1 MNLDSYLLCRRP
13 VLDLKEELVGYALSL
28 QAAKDELVE
37 TQEQEQVR
45 AASLICAVYAEFG
58 LGHAL
63 GQNSA
68 FIQTDLAFIHDD
80 AIEALPPESI
90 ILELVLDDIPDT
102 ATLERCRA
110 LRERRYRL
118 ALDNYTGLDERSIPL
133 LSLLSVVKI
142 NTRQMD
148 DAQLAEL
155 AGSLSR
161 LPLKLLAEGVDS
173 RQKMQYCSK
182 IGFQLF
188 QGDYFTH
195 NEQVR
200 GRRLSPSQTM
210 LIQLINLASND
221 AETNR
226 IEEGFKHEPALA
238 IHLLRIVN
246 SVGFGFPQRIT
257 SLRHAI
263 TILGRRQLQR
273 WLQLLL
279 LASTGRTA
287 NMQRSPLLQVAAL
300 RGRMM
305 EILAGKLQ
313 AQHRQLADQA
323 FITGIMSMLPLALGM
338 PLEDIFTQIALDAE
352 IVQALKTQEGL
363 LGKILALIVCFDEE
377 DSAGCN
383 TLFGEEMLAG
393 LDYAVLNNSLA
404 EALRW
409 INSWNS

>member
-1 MNLDSYLLCRRP
+1 MNLDSFLLCRRP

-28 QAAKDELVE
+28 QPTSEEVDE
-37 TQEQEQVR
+37 TQAEVR

-58 LGHAL
+58 LSQAL
-63 GQNSA
+63 GENSA

-80 AIEALPPESI
+80 AIEALPPDSV
-90 ILELVLDDIPDT
+90 ILELVLDSVPDA
-102 ATLERCRA
+102 ATLERCRT

-118 ALDNYTGLDERSIPL
+118 ALNNYTGLDERSTPL

-142 NTRQMD
+142 DTRRMD
-148 DAQLAEL
+148 DAHLAKL
-155 AGSLSR
+155 AGSLAR

-182 IGFQLF
+182 VGFKLF

-210 LIQLINLASND
+210 LIQLINLAGSD
-221 AETNR
+221 AETTR

-238 IHLLRIVN
+238 LHLLRIVN
-246 SVGFGFPQRIT
+246 TVGFGFPQRIT

-263 TILGRRQLQR
+263 AILGRRQLQR

-279 LASTGRTA
+279 LASTGKVA
-287 NMQRSPLLQVAAL
+287 NLQRSPLLQVAAL

-305 EILAGKLQ
+305 EILVGQLQ
-313 AQHRQLADQA
+313 QRHRQLADQA

-338 PLEDIFTQIALDAE
+338 PMEEIFAQITLDAA
-352 IVQALKTQEGL
+352 IMQALKTREGI
-363 LGKILALIVCFDEE
+363 LGKVLALIVCFDEE

-383 TLFGEEMLAG
+383 ALLGEEILAG
-393 LDYAVLNNSLA
+393 INHAALNSSLA
-404 EALRW
+404 DALRW
-409 INSWNS
+409 INSWNA

>member
-1 MNLDSYLLCRRP
+1 MNLDSFLLCRRP

-28 QAAKDELVE
+28 QSVSDEVDE
-37 TQEQEQVR
+37 TQAQVR
-45 AASLICAVYAEFG
+45 AASLICAAYAEFG
-58 LGHAL
+58 LSQAL
-63 GQNSA
+63 GENSA
-68 FIQTDLAFIHDD
+68 FIQTDLSFIHDD
-80 AIEALPPESI
+80 AIEALPPESV
-90 ILELVLDDIPDT
+90 ILELVLDSVPDV

-133 LSLLSVVKI
+133 LGLLSVVKI
-142 NTRQMD
+142 DTRQLD
-148 DAQLAEL
+148 DARLAEL
-155 AGSLSR
+155 AGSLAR

-210 LIQLINLASND
+210 LIQLINMASSD
-221 AETNR
+221 AETTR
-226 IEEGFKHEPALA
+226 LEEGFKHEPALA

-279 LASTGRTA
+279 LASTGKA
-287 NMQRSPLLQVAAL
+287 AKLQRSPLLQVAAL

-313 AQHRQLADQA
+313 SHHRQLADQA

-338 PLEDIFTQIALDAE
+338 PMEEIFAQITLDDE
-352 IVQALKTQEGL
+352 IMQALKTREGI
-363 LGKILALIVCFDEE
+363 LGKILALITCFDEE
-377 DSAGCN
+377 DSAGCT
-383 TLFGEEMLAG
+383 TLLAEEVLAP
-393 LDYAVLNNSLA
+393 LDHAALNNCLA
-404 EALRW
+404 EALHW
-409 INSWNS
+409 INSWNA